1 MSSIRRKKIEAVLQ
15 QELGDI
21 FRLEARTICKGAMV
35 SVTVVN
41 VVPDLSFV
49 KVYLSIFGAKDN
61 KEVFESIKD
70 HNGEIRFELG
80 KRLGKTLRRIPE
92 LSFQIDDSIDY
103 AAEIDEILKD
113 K

>member
-21 FRLEARTICKGAMV
+21 FRLEARSLCLGAMV

-41 VVPDLSFV
+41 VVPDLSYV
-49 KVYLSIFGAKDN
+49 KVYLSIFGSKDN
-61 KEVFESIKD
+61 QEVFENINEHKA
-70 HNGEIRFELG
+70 EIRFELG

-92 LSFQIDDSIDY
+92 LSFQIDDSLDY
-103 AAEIDEILKD
+103 AAEIDELLKE
-113 K
+113 